1 MDARKLTFPGRRGSV
16 EKSSTH
22 PHFSVLEIKKRANM
36 IRRFAVNMAKNA
48 GSKGAHIGPGLSIV
62 DIVATLYFG
71 VLKYN
76 PENPHWP
83 ERDRFILSKGHGVLG
98 LYPAL
103 ALAGYFGVEELE
115 KFDTD
120 DSHLVGHPC
129 KNIDFG
135 IEASTGSLGH
145 GLSMGV
151 GLALSARIDR
161 SKFSVYVLIGDGEC
175 DEGVI
180 WEAAMLANQ
189 QNLGNLIVIVDHNK
203 MQADGFS
210 DKIIDLQPLADK
222 WRSFGWMVEEVD
234 GHDCAQLL
242 AVLQKRCLSEG
253 RPLCIVAHTI
263 KGKGVSFFEND
274 KIWHHNRN
282 FTPEQAE
289 MALGELEREAA
300 GLER

>member
-1 MDARKLTFPGRRGSV
+1 M
-16 EKSSTH
+16 EKSAAH
-22 PHFSVLEIKKRANM
+22 PKYSVLEIKKKANM
-36 IRRFAVNMAKNA
+36 VRRLAVKMAKNA
-48 GSKGAHIGPGLSIV
+48 GPKGAHIGPGLSIV

-71 VLKYN
+71 VLNHN
-76 PENPHWP
+76 PQNPRWP

-103 ALAGYFGVEELE
+103 ALAGYFAVEELE

-120 DSHLVGHPC
+120 DSQLVGHPC
-129 KNIDFG
+129 KNLDFG

-161 SKFSVYVLIGDGEC
+161 SKFSIYVLIGDGEC

-189 QNLGNLIVIVDHNK
+189 QKLGNLIAIVDHNK

-210 DKIIDLQPLADK
+210 NKIIDLRPLADK

-234 GHDCAQLL
+234 GHDCGQLL
-242 AVLQKRCLSEG
+242 EVFHGRHRNKS

-274 KIWHHNRN
+274 KNWHHSRN
-282 FTPEQAE
+282 FTPKQAE
-289 MALGELEREAA
+289 KALAELEHEAEV
-300 GLER
+300 LERQ

>member
-1 MDARKLTFPGRRGSV
+1 MDKSAAHPKYSV
-16 EKSSTH
+16 
-22 PHFSVLEIKKRANM
+22 FEIKKKANM
-36 IRRFAVNMAKNA
+36 IRQLAVNMAKNA
-48 GSKGAHIGPGLSIV
+48 GLKGAHIGPGLSIV

-71 VLKYN
+71 VLNHN
-76 PENPHWP
+76 PQNPRWP

-103 ALAGYFGVEELE
+103 ALAGYFAVEELE

-129 KNIDFG
+129 RDVDFG

-161 SKFSVYVLIGDGEC
+161 SKFNIYVLIGDGEC

-189 QNLGNLIVIVDHNK
+189 QKLGNLIAIVDHNK

-210 DKIIDLQPLADK
+210 DEIIDLQPLAEK
-222 WRSFGWMVEEVD
+222 WRSFGWLVKEVD
-234 GHDCAQLL
+234 GHDCGQLL
-242 AVLQKRCLSEG
+242 EILQERHRSKS

-282 FTPEQAE
+282 FTPKQAE
-289 MALGELEREAA
+289 MALAELEREAEA
-300 GLER
+300 LGRQ

>member
-1 MDARKLTFPGRRGSV
+1 M
-16 EKSSTH
+16 EKSAPH
-22 PHFSVLEIKKRANM
+22 PRFSVLEIKKKANM
-36 IRRFAVNMAKNA
+36 IRRLAVNMAKNA
-48 GSKGAHIGPGLSIV
+48 GLNGAHIGPGLSIV

-71 VLKYN
+71 VLKHN
-76 PENPHWP
+76 PQDPRWP
-83 ERDRFILSKGHGVLG
+83 KRDRFILSKGHGVLG

-103 ALAGYFGVEELE
+103 AMAGYFAVEELE

-161 SKFSVYVLIGDGEC
+161 SKYNVYVLIGDGEC

-189 QNLGNLIVIVDHNK
+189 QKLGNLIAIVDHNK

-210 DKIIDLQPLADK
+210 NKIIDLRPLADK
-222 WRSFGWMVEEVD
+222 WRSFGWMVKEVD

-242 AVLQKRCLSEG
+242 KVLQECHRNKF

-263 KGKGVSFFEND
+263 KGKGVSFFENN

-282 FTPEQAE
+282 FTPKQAE
-289 MALGELEREAA
+289 IALAELGREAEALER
-300 GLER
+300 